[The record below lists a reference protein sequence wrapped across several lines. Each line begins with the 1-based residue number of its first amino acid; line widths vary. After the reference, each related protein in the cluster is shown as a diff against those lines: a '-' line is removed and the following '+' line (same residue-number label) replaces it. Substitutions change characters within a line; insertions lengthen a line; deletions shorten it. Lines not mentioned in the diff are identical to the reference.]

1 MCFINKLN
9 LRTMEGIFDINSPK
23 WLGGTNV
30 HNTVTIV
37 LALAIAWKVG
47 VFKK

>member
-1 MCFINKLN
+1 
-9 LRTMEGIFDINSPK
+9 MEGIFDINSPK
-23 WLGGTNV
+23 WLFGTNV
-30 HNTVTIV
+30 HNTVTIA